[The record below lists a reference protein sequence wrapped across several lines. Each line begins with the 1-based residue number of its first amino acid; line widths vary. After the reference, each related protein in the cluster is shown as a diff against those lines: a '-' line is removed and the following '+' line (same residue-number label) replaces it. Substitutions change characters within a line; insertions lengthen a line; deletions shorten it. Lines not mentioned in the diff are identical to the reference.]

1 MKKLENKLDDE
12 CLFHEIV
19 KDEILTRIY
28 ELTTPILHQ
37 MCINCQGYNPVC
49 RDYINAQEYHSHFMW
64 LGKRHCS
71 TKTTNQDARKTPTGQ
86 Y

>member
-1 MKKLENKLDDE
+1 
-12 CLFHEIV
+12 
-19 KDEILTRIY
+19 
-28 ELTTPILHQ
+28 